1 MFDVDW
7 LRISGSLKVVFVRAP
22 LQMEGCLVE
31 KAGWA
36 KLLVFGQN
44 VGAGCLGFG
53 WTILILL

>member
-31 KAGWA
+31 GRWA

-53 WTILILL
+53 WTILISL